1 MIWAGIRDHLAGD
14 MTPLDDM
21 PSSLVVYLS
30 VLLIWSSIQRP
41 NKRVILWIMGGNNY
55 RNMGDQR
62 NLREVLKVWRL
73 VQF

>member
-14 MTPLDDM
+14 MTPLDGM
-21 PSSLVVYLS
+21 PSSLVGYLS
-30 VLLIWSSIQRP
+30 VLLICSSIQRP

>member
-14 MTPLDDM
+14 MTPLDGM
-21 PSSLVVYLS
+21 PSSLVGYLS

-41 NKRVILWIMGGNNY
+41 NKRVILWIMGGKNY